1 MFMRNFLASA
11 SKSLLILCVLALG
24 TSAVAAR
31 AQLSGATLTGVIADP
46 GKAIIPGATILIK
59 NNGTGLTRTAK
70 ANGAGLYNVSD
81 IEPGL
86 YTVTV
91 FQQGFSTF
99 TAKNVQLNV
108 GLTRSLDITLGV
120 GAVTEDVEVS
130 AVAGDVELDTSVV
143 SATVGQRRIV
153 DLPLNGRDWTLLA
166 TLQPGVNSV
175 RNQTGTTA
183 TNSNRA
189 VRGYGNALTING
201 HSPYENTY
209 RIDGINENDYS
220 NGSPGSPAGVNLGV
234 DAIQEFSV
242 VTTAYTAE
250 YGRTSGGVI
259 NAVTRSGTNTV
270 HGTAFL
276 FDCDKIFD
284 AKNPFDNAALPIPGY
299 HRTQFGGSGG
309 RPIRKD
315 KTFFFTSYE
324 AYHSGQSLNLV
335 SVVPSHTPSW
345 ASSLPAR

>member
-24 TSAVAAR
+24 TSTVAAR

-70 ANGAGLYNVSD
+70 ANSAGLYNVSD

-120 GAVTEDVEVS
+120 GAVTEDVEVF

-175 RNQTGTTA
+175 RNQAGTTA

-234 DAIQEFSV
+234 DTIQEFSV

-259 NAVTRSGTNTV
+259 NAVTRSARTPFTARHSSSIATNCRRQESLRQRRPADSRLLPYPV
-270 HGTAFL
+270 RRLSGPAHSKGQDILLHQLRSVSFRPKPESCVGRAF
-276 FDCDKIFD
+276 
-284 AKNPFDNAALPIPGY
+284 P
-299 HRTQFGGSGG
+299 
-309 RPIRKD
+309 
-315 KTFFFTSYE
+315 
-324 AYHSGQSLNLV
+324 
-335 SVVPSHTPSW
+335 
-345 ASSLPAR
+345 